1 MRHKKKGRKLGRKVG
16 NRKALLM
23 NLACQ
28 LIIHKKIK
36 TTDPKAKELRTFIEP
51 LITLAKKN
59 DLHSRRLAIKKIP
72 KKNIVRILFEEIA
85 PVFEFGVGVML
96 VFLGAQV
103 FWNLYKKNL
112 HVHHH
117 EHDGNQHLHIHGAH
131 DESEDSSI
139 EKSHS
144 LFNPGK
150 PFFRLKSFKQKF
162 LFFDKKLFI

>member
-85 PVFEFGVGVML
+85 PVFNNRPGGYTRITKLGLRDNDRAPVSIIEFV
-96 VFLGAQV
+96 
-103 FWNLYKKNL
+103 
-112 HVHHH
+112 
-117 EHDGNQHLHIHGAH
+117 E
-131 DESEDSSI
+131 SI
-139 EKSHS
+139 ETS
-144 LFNPGK
+144 LAESTESKK
-150 PFFRLKSFKQKF
+150 PN
-162 LFFDKKLFI
+162 